1 MKEDIK
7 NSKAQ
12 ATVGGSSQP
21 AMAAEDYFRAG
32 MLFLKREKYREAL
45 AAFRQALSLQEL
57 EPRYL
62 SYAGFCLAHVEKRS
76 KEAIE
81 LCEKAVRIEFYR
93 PELFLNMGRVYLL
106 SGNKRKAHQTFWKG
120 FALDR
125 DNKELRAELEKMGTR
140 KPPVFPFLD
149 RKHPLNRI
157 IGKALYKLRLR

>member
-1 MKEDIK
+1 MEEDIK
-7 NSKAQ
+7 
-12 ATVGGSSQP
+12 TGPTTEPGVGPDQS

-45 AAFRQALSLQEL
+45 SAFRRALDLHAL

-62 SYAGFCLAHVEKRS
+62 SYTGYCLAHVEKRS
-76 KEAIE
+76 RDAVD

-93 PELFLNMGRVYLL
+93 PELFLNLGRVYLL
-106 SGNKRKAHQTFWKG
+106 AGNKRKAHQTFWKG

-125 DNKELRAELEKMGTR
+125 DNKELRAELEKMGIR

-149 RKHPLNRI
+149 RKHPLNKI
-157 IGKALYKLRLR
+157 VGKALYNLRLR

>member
-1 MKEDIK
+1 MEEDIK
-7 NSKAQ
+7 TGE
-12 ATVGGSSQP
+12 ATASGGDPEQQG
-21 AMAAEDYFRAG
+21 MAAEDYFRAG

-45 AAFRQALSLQEL
+45 SAFKRALELQEL
-57 EPRYL
+57 DPRYL
-62 SYAGFCLAHVEKRS
+62 SYTGFCLAHVEKRGRD
-76 KEAIE
+76 AVD

-93 PELFLNMGRVYLL
+93 PELFLNLGRVYLMA
-106 SGNKRKAHQTFWKG
+106 GNKRKAHQTFWKG